1 MSRSRWMAITLKKLK
16 MAVRPFVIR
25 TGSKMKDEV

>member
-1 MSRSRWMAITLKKLK
+1 MSRSRWMAITLKLK